1 MVSTYDEEA
10 VAVSVIKKDV
20 DSGTSFLAANPSVS
34 AAERSDSD
42 YYVSGEGLPCNWMD
56 VLSHKGYNI

>member
-1 MVSTYDEEA
+1 VT
-10 VAVSVIKKDV
+10 
-20 DSGTSFLAANPSVS
+20 NPSVS

-56 VLSHKGYNI
+56 ILSHRGYNI

>member
-1 MVSTYDEEA
+1 VVAARAA
-10 VAVSVIKKDV
+10 VRRGA
-20 DSGTSFLAANPSVS
+20 TNPSVS

-56 VLSHKGYNI
+56 ILSHRGYNI